1 MSVTPEPISRKDERQ
16 SDSINSNNIP
26 TPEESFLLPSVL
38 RGAAYISSGGR
49 VYRLFSD
56 SDEISFPMASFE
68 KTLQFDPLPEIPS
81 IDDFVSPSPL
91 EDIVSPLEDIS
102 ESLIRL
108 LSVSSAETVKNF
120 SALPS
125 ILQLKQQP
133 PTLSITES
141 ITQNHPQENHSQ
153 EHSVPKNLP
162 SKEKTEF
169 PTGSYKIFSETEQDE
184 QINAPPRTPLY
195 QLTRKNPVLKLFEA
209 FPEWSVSPDVSSTE
223 IPVMSNSLAS
233 KLPVLP
239 KTESAITPIIRI
251 IRLEIPYR
259 PRKSKRCFYR
269 LPLRRWEKI
278 QNSPP
283 TEQDIATKQDIISK
297 QDIVSKQDNTSKS
310 VVDIPVSSADEK
322 IDWFIPQVHAELTIP
337 SETKLSSS
345 ETKLSSSETKLHLLE
360 TKLSS
365 LETKPSF
372 PEPSP
377 PESSLPESSTMEL
390 ENRSDTLPFPLR
402 EPLPAGLGHADHVDN
417 KNGAWRLLW
426 QSHWPEHL
434 KSLELAASDQICF
447 LADHLEIQK
456 EQKRKVFSFNSVQSG
471 DGCTTL
477 ALCAARELAE
487 RGYRV
492 LLADAHCQNPELPQL
507 LHLKTN
513 PDFCEIITLIP
524 DRLELLPW
532 SETSIE
538 INTNTNT
545 NDHTTQSFAEIVGSF
560 RDDYDFILLDNGSL
574 VECPLSEHVLLWRE
588 MSSDGVLLVLN
599 MKNPA
604 PLSVRAIAQRLL
616 QNQIN
621 LLGIVE
627 NYV

>member
-16 SDSINSNNIP
+16 SDSISSNIAQ
-26 TPEESFLLPSVL
+26 TPEESFLLPSIL

-56 SDEISFPMASFE
+56 NDEISFPMASFE
-68 KTLQFDPLPEIPS
+68 KTLQFDPLPEIPP
-81 IDDFVSPSPL
+81 IEDFVSPSPL

-102 ESLIRL
+102 EPLISL
-108 LSVSSAETVKNF
+108 LSVSSVETVKNF
-120 SALPS
+120 PAPPS

-133 PTLSITES
+133 PTLSIKES
-141 ITQNHPQENHSQ
+141 ITENHPQKKHLQ
-153 EHSVPKNLP
+153 EYSVSKNQL
-162 SKEKTEF
+162 SKEKTVSQ
-169 PTGSYKIFSETEQDE
+169 TRSYKIFSETEQEE
-184 QINAPPRTPLY
+184 QTETPSRTPLY
-195 QLTRKNPVLKLFEA
+195 QLTQEKSALKLFEA
-209 FPEWSVSPDVSSTE
+209 FPELTVSPDVSLTE
-223 IPVMSNSLAS
+223 IPVMIDSLAS
-233 KLPVLP
+233 KSPTHQ
-239 KTESAITPIIRI
+239 KTESTVTPIVRM
-251 IRLEIPYR
+251 IRLEVHHR
-259 PRKSKRCFYR
+259 PRKPKRCFYR
-269 LPLRRWEKI
+269 LPLRRLEKI
-278 QNSPP
+278 QNSQP
-283 TEQDIATKQDIISK
+283 TQ
-297 QDIVSKQDNTSKS
+297 QDNTPKS
-310 VVDIPVSSADEK
+310 VVDIPVMVTDEN
-322 IDWFIPQVHAELTIP
+322 IDRFIPQVDTELTIP
-337 SETKLSSS
+337 SETLSETKISSS
-345 ETKLSSSETKLHLLE
+345 ETKR
-360 TKLSS
+360 SS
-365 LETKPSF
+365 LETKPSLSELSLPEPPS
-372 PEPSP
+372 PEPSQ
-377 PESSLPESSTMEL
+377 PEPSQPEPSQPEPSQPEPSQPEPSTMEL
-390 ENRSDTLPFPLR
+390 PENKSDTLPFPLR
-402 EPLPAGLGHADHVDN
+402 ESLPAGANHANHSGN
-417 KNGAWRLLW
+417 ESGAWRLIW

-487 RGYRV
+487 RGYR
-492 LLADAHCQNPELPQL
+492 LLLVDAHRQNPELPQL

-513 PDFCEIITLIP
+513 PEFCEIITLIP

-538 INTNTNT
+538 INT

-588 MSSDGVLLVLN
+588 MCSDGVLLVLN

-604 PLSVRAIAQRLL
+604 PLSVRAIAQRLV